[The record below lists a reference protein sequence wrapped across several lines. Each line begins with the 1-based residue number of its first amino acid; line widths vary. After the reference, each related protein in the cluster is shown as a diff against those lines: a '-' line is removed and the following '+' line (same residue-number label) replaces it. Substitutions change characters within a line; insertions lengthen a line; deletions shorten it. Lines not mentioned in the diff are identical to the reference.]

1 MTRDL
6 GAVVDAGY
14 TLDPYTKA
22 ASQGNIYQWGSK
34 DPFPHIPDYGSA
46 DVSYITGLQYTPTW
60 TTVPALEFA
69 DKMGTNGHDVGGQI
83 FNSNALLH
91 LCKIGDLCGDKNY
104 SNDVAVGYA
113 VRNPHLWLNGGTGE
127 EYAWVKKATEGGA
140 ALWGT
145 PDGEMEI
152 KTIYDPCPAGWK
164 VPSMKAWNALT
175 DDLTVAIIAEDRYF
189 NFSDIY
195 FPVWGGRDYFGRASG
210 YDIQGNS
217 GYRCSARYHS
227 ADSDDSAGYVRTTTF
242 RIIADQGHYDQNPE
256 SGSETTLSHSAEGHR
271 IRCVKEAE

>member
-1 MTRDL
+1 
-6 GAVVDAGY
+6 
-14 TLDPYTKA
+14 
-22 ASQGNIYQWGSK
+22 
-34 DPFPHIPDYGSA
+34 
-46 DVSYITGLQYTPTW
+46 
-60 TTVPALEFA
+60 
-69 DKMGTNGHDVGGQI
+69 
-83 FNSNALLH
+83 
-91 LCKIGDLCGDKNY
+91 
-104 SNDVAVGYA
+104 
-113 VRNPHLWLNGGTGE
+113 
-127 EYAWVKKATEGGA
+127 
-140 ALWGT
+140 
-145 PDGEMEI
+145 MEI